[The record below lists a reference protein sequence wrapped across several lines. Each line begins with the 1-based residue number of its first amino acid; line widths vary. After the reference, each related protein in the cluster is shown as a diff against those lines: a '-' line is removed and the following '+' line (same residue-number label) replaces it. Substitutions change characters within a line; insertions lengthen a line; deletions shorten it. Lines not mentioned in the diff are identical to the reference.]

1 MAEQKD
7 IKGAGGSIGAG
18 TGNRSAVSGA
28 RDAAAGNKAS
38 VGKSAGG
45 QEVWTIGRIL
55 KWTEGYFQKAGLDSP
70 RLDAEVLLSYVL
82 KKERIFLYVHFDQ
95 PMEAAELA
103 AYKDCIKRRVQRQPV
118 AYITGHKE
126 FMGLEFKVTPATLI
140 PRPDT
145 EILVEAVL
153 QRLKAGKDAENSLIA
168 DIGTGSGAICLSL
181 LKYLPKLQAVTV
193 DISQEALSVA
203 EENAKGLE
211 ISDRIEFLQGDM
223 MEPLKQRSERFSG
236 RLSAIVS
243 NPPYIPRADIAGLE
257 PDVRVFEPL
266 GALDGGEDGLDFYRR
281 LLADGAEFLQP
292 DGFLA
297 MEAGIYQ
304 AQQLKALAENMPQWG
319 RCEIIRDLAGIER
332 VVVLWKTDVT
342 R

>member
-1 MAEQKD
+1 MAERKD
-7 IKGAGGSIGAG
+7 F
-18 TGNRSAVSGA
+18 N
-28 RDAAAGNKAS
+28 
-38 VGKSAGG
+38 SAGSQG

-70 RLDAEVLLSYVL
+70 RLDAEVLLSHVL

-103 AYKDCIKRRVQRQPV
+103 AFKACIKRRVQHQPV

-126 FMGLEFKVTPATLI
+126 FMGLDFKVTPATLI

-153 QRLKAGKDAENSLIA
+153 QRLKAGKEAENSLIA

-181 LKYLPKLQAVTV
+181 LNYLPRLQAVTV
-193 DISQEALSVA
+193 DISPEALAVA
-203 EENAKGLE
+203 EENAGLLGLSE
-211 ISDRIEFLQGDM
+211 RVEFLQGDM
-223 MEPLKQRSERFSG
+223 LEPLKQQERFSG

-243 NPPYIPRADIAGLE
+243 NPPYIPRGDIAGLE
-257 PDVRVFEPL
+257 PDVRAFEPM

-281 LLADGAEFLQP
+281 LLADGAELLQA

-297 MEAGIYQ
+297 MEAGIRQ
-304 AQQLKALAENMPQWG
+304 AQQLKALAEAMPQWG

-332 VVVLWKTDVT
+332 VVVLWKSPVSQL
-342 R
+342 

>member
-1 MAEQKD
+1 MANMAEQNE
-7 IKGAGGSIGAG
+7 IKGTGHSSAAPGRAGTAAGSQAAGGGK
-18 TGNRSAVSGA
+18 
-28 RDAAAGNKAS
+28 AAG
-38 VGKSAGG
+38 GQP

-95 PMEAAELA
+95 PMEEAELA
-103 AYKDCIKRRVQRQPV
+103 AYKGCIKRRVQHQPV

-181 LKYLPKLQAVTV
+181 LNYLPKLQAVTV
-193 DISQEALSVA
+193 DISPEALAVA
-203 EENAKGLE
+203 EENAEVLGLSE
-211 ISDRIEFLQGDM
+211 RIEFLQGDM
-223 MEPLKQRSERFSG
+223 LEPLKAQGERFSG

-243 NPPYIPRADIAGLE
+243 NPPYIPRGDIAGLE
-257 PDVRVFEPL
+257 PDVRAFEPM

-281 LLADGAEFLQP
+281 LLADGAELLQA

-297 MEAGIYQ
+297 MEAGIHQ
-304 AQQLKALAENMPQWG
+304 AQQLKAMAEGSLQWG

-332 VVVLWKTDVT
+332 VVVLWKA
-342 R
+342 

>member
-1 MAEQKD
+1 MANMAERKE
-7 IKGAGGSIGAG
+7 IKGDGGQ
-18 TGNRSAVSGA
+18 
-28 RDAAAGNKAS
+28 
-38 VGKSAGG
+38 

-70 RLDAEVLLSYVL
+70 RLDAEVLLSHVL

-103 AYKDCIKRRVQRQPV
+103 AYKDCIKRRVQHQPV

-126 FMGLEFKVTPATLI
+126 FMGLDFRVTPATLI

-153 QRLKAGKDAENSLIA
+153 QRLKAGTEAEGSMIA

-181 LKYLPKLQAVTV
+181 LNYLPRLQAVTV
-193 DISQEALSVA
+193 DISPEALAVA
-203 EENAKGLE
+203 EENARELGLSE
-211 ISDRIEFLQGDM
+211 RIEFMQGDM
-223 MEPLKQRSERFSG
+223 LEPLKEQSARFSG
-236 RLSAIVS
+236 RLAAIVS
-243 NPPYIPRADIAGLE
+243 NPPYIPRVDIAGLA
-257 PDVRVFEPL
+257 PDVRAFEPI

-281 LLADGAEFLQP
+281 LLAEGAEFLQG

-297 MEAGIYQ
+297 MEAGIHQ
-304 AQQLKALAENMPQWG
+304 AQQLKALAESLPQWG

-332 VVVLWKTDVT
+332 VVVLWKK
-342 R
+342 

>member
-1 MAEQKD
+1 MANMAERNE
-7 IKGAGGSIGAG
+7 IKGDGAVNRGAAGSKAVAGGMAAG
-18 TGNRSAVSGA
+18 GGK
-28 RDAAAGNKAS
+28 AAAG
-38 VGKSAGG
+38 GQQ

-103 AYKDCIKRRVQRQPV
+103 AFKDCIKRRVQHQPV

-153 QRLKAGKDAENSLIA
+153 QRLKAGAEAENSLIA

-181 LKYLPKLQAVTV
+181 LNYLPRLQAVTV
-193 DISQEALSVA
+193 DISPEALAVA
-203 EENAKGLE
+203 EENAEGLGLSE
-211 ISDRIEFLQGDM
+211 RIEFLQGDM
-223 MEPLKQRSERFSG
+223 LEPLKVQRERFAG

-243 NPPYIPRADIAGLE
+243 NPPYIPRGDIAGLE
-257 PDVRVFEPL
+257 PDVRAFEPM

-281 LLADGAEFLQP
+281 LLADGAELLQE

-297 MEAGIYQ
+297 MEAGIHQ
-304 AQQLKALAENMPQWG
+304 AQQLKALAEGSLQWG

-332 VVVLWKTDVT
+332 VVVLWKK
-342 R
+342 

>member
-1 MAEQKD
+1 MANMAERNE
-7 IKGAGGSIGAG
+7 IKGDGGQ
-18 TGNRSAVSGA
+18 
-28 RDAAAGNKAS
+28 
-38 VGKSAGG
+38 

-82 KKERIFLYVHFDQ
+82 NKERIFLYVHFDQ

-153 QRLKAGKDAENSLIA
+153 QRLKAGAEAAGSLIA

-181 LKYLPKLQAVTV
+181 LNYLPELQAVTV
-193 DISQEALSVA
+193 DISAEALAVA
-203 EENAKGLE
+203 EENADRLE
-211 ISDRIEFLQGDM
+211 LSERVEFLQGDM
-223 MEPLKQRSERFSG
+223 LGPLAQQAERFSG

-257 PDVRVFEPL
+257 PDVRAFEPL

-281 LLADGAEFLQP
+281 ISLEAGAYLSDGGVLLFEIGWKQKDAVSALLAQHIGQP
-292 DGFLA
+292 FA
-297 MEAGIYQ
+297 
-304 AQQLKALAENMPQWG
+304 LKDYGDNW
-319 RCEIIRDLAGIER
+319 R
-332 VVVLWKTDVT
+332 VVGAVKERRDA
-342 R
+342 

>member
-1 MAEQKD
+1 MANMAERNE
-7 IKGAGGSIGAG
+7 IKGAGAIKNG
-18 TGNRSAVSGA
+18 
-28 RDAAAGNKAS
+28 AAGGQA
-38 VGKSAGG
+38 AGG
-45 QEVWTIGRIL
+45 GKAVAGGGKAVAGGQSQEVWTIGRIL

-126 FMGLEFKVTPATLI
+126 FMGLEFKVTSATLI

-193 DISQEALSVA
+193 DISPEALAVA
-203 EENAKGLE
+203 EENADRLE
-211 ISDRIEFLQGDM
+211 LSERVEFLQGDM
-223 MEPLKQRSERFSG
+223 LGPLAQQAERFSG

-257 PDVRVFEPL
+257 PDVRAFEPL

-281 LLADGAEFLQP
+281 LLAEGAAFLQA

-297 MEAGIYQ
+297 MEAGIHQ

-332 VVVLWKTDVT
+332 VVVLWKK
-342 R
+342 